1 MVFLA
6 FVAAVG
12 VASPVGLPAGDDGV
26 RPSSPCRAEPY
37 ALELRDYLSFGD
49 LVDRSRREHC
59 ALRHVADVPFGPGR
73 IYRIGRTPLLRLRL
87 FEQEFGLNLDVVV
100 QRSPGMFNAT
110 GFDVVDGSQRD
121 RVFATPS
128 LDLPDS
134 WDRVIDQA
142 ATPAVLVGGA
152 ALMSAVVVQMLRR
165 R

>member
-1 MVFLA
+1 MTSFALL
-6 FVAAVG
+6 AAV
-12 VASPVGLPAGDDGV
+12 ALATPTEAAEHDGFE
-26 RPSSPCRAEPY
+26 SSDPCRAELY
-37 ALELRDYLSFGD
+37 ALELRDYLRFGD
-49 LVDRSRREHC
+49 LVERSRREHC
-59 ALRHVADVPFGPGR
+59 ALRHFADAPFGPGR

-87 FEQEFGLNLDVVV
+87 FEQEFGLNIDVVV

-128 LDLPDS
+128 LDLPES

-142 ATPAVLVGGA
+142 ATPAVVVGGA
-152 ALMSAVVVQMLRR
+152 ALVSAIVVQMLRR